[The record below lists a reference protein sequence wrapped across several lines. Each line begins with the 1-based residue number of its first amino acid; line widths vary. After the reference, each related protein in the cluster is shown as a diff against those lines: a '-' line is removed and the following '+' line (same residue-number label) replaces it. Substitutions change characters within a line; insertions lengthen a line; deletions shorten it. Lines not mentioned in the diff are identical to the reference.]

1 VKRQV
6 GFGKSRRRYSSA
18 VLACVAGALAVI
30 AVLYALA
37 SSAPSGPTTS
47 GAASGVAAPAATA
60 SASALPNLGGSER
73 KVIAVLEAIDRTGQA
88 PAGYR
93 GGTQFMNDGRDAGQV
108 LPRKDAQGKSIS
120 YREWDVNPYTGA
132 NRGTER
138 LVTGSD
144 GSAWYTNDHYNTFL
158 RIR

>member
-1 VKRQV
+1 M
-6 GFGKSRRRYSSA
+6 
-18 VLACVAGALAVI
+18 LACVAIVLIAGACALAPEVAPNSATSVPTPLASI
-30 AVLYALA
+30 HLGGAEQKVLAVLD
-37 SSAPSGPTTS
+37 
-47 GAASGVAAPAATA
+47 V
-60 SASALPNLGGSER
+60 
-73 KVIAVLEAIDRTGQA
+73 IDRTGRA

-93 GGTQFMNDGRDAGQV
+93 GGTQFMNDGRDGGEV
-108 LPRKDAQGKSIS
+108 LPGTDADGRPVT

-144 GSAWYTNDHYNTFL
+144 KSAWYTNDHYNSFV